1 MLAGIIVLVV
11 YNINSLVKVFTLL
24 LISFYR
30 YTRVYKFIWLPR
42 DNADITQNLP
52 RLKIYIQ
59 TKFSLKTMKYL
70 LQRHD
75 DQVFSKENPKKGK
88 QQK

>member
-42 DNADITQNLP
+42 DNADITKLATVENLHTNQVQ
-52 RLKIYIQ
+52 LKNNEVL
-59 TKFSLKTMKYL
+59 TAKT
-70 LQRHD
+70 
-75 DQVFSKENPKKGK
+75 
-88 QQK
+88 